1 MFQGAKKTESIQI
14 GLYKLNDMKRKLEE
28 IIVLYDTHDQGK
40 TSTLRELINV
50 MSGSVPTKGG
60 DLRVIIRNYH
70 AKGQHKKINVFIATC
85 GDSPL
90 IIEDN
95 IRFFNGKMPD
105 ANNVS
110 TYICNYGSEEWE
122 IVENE
127 EQIKGLESNICI
139 SACRT
144 DGGGVDA
151 MHYFVNSN
159 LSYTF
164 STIWIRLKYLR
175 MKLNVQKTK
184 NKTPNWNKLA
194 LELKSV
200 IDAKFARRII
210 Q

>member
-1 MFQGAKKTESIQI
+1 MGSKRTEAIII
-14 GLYKLNDMKRKLEE
+14 GPYERSDMKRKLEE
-28 IIVLYDTHDQGK
+28 IIVLYDTHDKGK

-50 MSGSVPTKGG
+50 MAGSVPTKGG
-60 DLRVIIRNYH
+60 DIRVIIRNYH
-70 AKGQHKKINVFIATC
+70 AKGQHKKVNVFVATC
-85 GDSPL
+85 GDSPC

-105 ANNVS
+105 ACNVS

-127 EQIKGLESNICI
+127 EQIKGIESNICI

-164 STIWIRLKYLR
+164 FTAWIRLKYLR
-175 MKLNVQKTK
+175 LKLNVNVTKT
-184 NKTPNWNKLA
+184 KTPNWNKLA
-194 LELKSV
+194 TELKSL
-200 IDAKFARRII
+200 IDAKFARNII

>member
-1 MFQGAKKTESIQI
+1 
-14 GLYKLNDMKRKLEE
+14 MKRKLEE

-40 TSTLRELINV
+40 TSTLRELIGV
-50 MSGSVPTKGG
+50 MAGSIPTDGG

-70 AKGQHKKINVFIATC
+70 AKNQHKKVNVFIATC
-85 GDSPL
+85 GDTPW

-105 ANNVS
+105 MNNVPA
-110 TYICNYGSEEWE
+110 YIYNYGDEAWE
-122 IVENE
+122 FVENE
-127 EQIKGLESNICI
+127 EQIKGIESNICI

-159 LSYTF
+159 LAYTF
-164 STIWIRLKYLR
+164 STVWIRLKLLR
-175 MKLNVQKTK
+175 LKLNVQKTK

-194 LELKSV
+194 TELKGL
-200 IDAKFARRII
+200 IDAKFARKFIL
-210 Q
+210 